1 MAVYPERG
9 QQNTWEW
16 ISTRRNPGTAR
27 QRDEGAVYRAIAWPD
42 RTNGPDR
49 QSGCQEERIIVEE
62 PPHTAHRPTI
72 NPLLRYRERSEE
84 EVDAL
89 VGGHGDQ
96 LLRGSTVAPRACG
109 ANQNTISNMPMGDGP
124 AVPDS
129 VMQAV
134 VQTLSHIVGDR
145 KRSRPNLSRA
155 NEHQPSMTEAS
166 SRKSDPEPAP
176 LQVALDQ

>member
-109 ANQNTISNMPMGDGP
+109 ATRTPSRTCQWATGRRFPIASCKQSFRLSAILLAIGSGP
-124 AVPDS
+124 AP
-129 VMQAV
+129 
-134 VQTLSHIVGDR
+134 T
-145 KRSRPNLSRA
+145 SRA
-155 NEHQPSMTEAS
+155 QTSIN
-166 SRKSDPEPAP
+166 RR
-176 LQVALDQ
+176 

>member
-1 MAVYPERG
+1 MDICQEKSRDSPPEG
-9 QQNTWEW
+9 
-16 ISTRRNPGTAR
+16 RRS
-27 QRDEGAVYRAIAWPD
+27 VYRAIAWPD

-49 QSGCQEERIIVEE
+49 QSGRQRERIIVEE
-62 PPHTAHRPTI
+62 PPYGPPAHHQSS
-72 NPLLRYRERSEE
+72 SEISRTF
-84 EVDAL
+84 
-89 VGGHGDQ
+89 G
-96 LLRGSTVAPRACG
+96 RGSRRSRRWSRRPASTRQYGRPVHMRRHH
-109 ANQNTISNMPMGDGP
+109 NTISNMPMGDGP

-134 VQTLSHIVGDR
+134 VQALSHIVGDR

-166 SRKSDPEPAP
+166 SRKSAPEPAP